1 MATSTPAAVAAP
13 PSLFRA
19 TALQK
24 LDSPERLDL
33 AVIVVRPVAWM
44 LLLVASLL
52 VVTAVAGSILVR
64 VPVKVSV
71 DGMLLSA
78 EGVREVSAASGGQLI
93 DLQVH
98 LGDVVKEGQV
108 IAHVEQA
115 DLKESL
121 IQAVAQLRDDREEL
135 DKTTAFQTRVRAA
148 QEISRAEQRRN
159 FDASSAL
166 TQQRL
171 TWTRE
176 RLRDLDQLAA
186 HGLAPKP
193 TVMQTR
199 TDLIAATEELARTRN
214 ARLQLDTEE
223 ANARVEQE
231 REGMRLRLKVAAA
244 ERAIEQLQEK
254 LTRNGTVTTP
264 YGGVVV
270 EMKVNPGELVERGS
284 PLLALLPDTSDA
296 PAQPGQGR
304 PPVLPLVAT
313 LYVPQADGKRIHPGM
328 EVQIVPSTVKRE
340 EFGFIVGRVTSVA
353 AVPATQEGMQR
364 ALKNRQL
371 VASLSSGGAPFEIR
385 AELLPSASTP
395 TGYQWSSS
403 RGPESALTGGSPCK
417 AEVVTRSEPLLQ
429 LAIPALRR
437 LFPADSRS

>member
-1 MATSTPAAVAAP
+1 MATLSPTAPGAP
-13 PSLFRA
+13 PASLFRA

-52 VVTAVAGSILVR
+52 VTAAVAGSILVR
-64 VPVKVSV
+64 IPVKVAA
-71 DGMLLSA
+71 DGMLLTA
-78 EGVREVSAASGGQLI
+78 EGVREVSASASGQLMDI
-93 DLQVH
+93 QVH
-98 LGDVVKEGQV
+98 LGDSVKEGQA

-115 DLKESL
+115 DLKEQL
-121 IQAVAQLRDDREEL
+121 IQAAAQLHDDREEL
-135 DKTTAFQTRVRAA
+135 EKTLAFQASVRIA
-148 QEISRAEQRRN
+148 QDVSRAEQRRN
-159 FDASSAL
+159 LDTSAAL
-166 TQQRL
+166 SAQRL
-171 TWTRE
+171 SWTRE
-176 RLRDLDQLAA
+176 RLHDLNELAA

-193 TVMQTR
+193 TVLQTR
-199 TDLIAATEELARTRN
+199 ADLIAATEELARNRSS
-214 ARLQLDTEE
+214 RLQLDSEQ
-223 ANARVEQE
+223 ANTRVGEE
-231 REGMRLRLKVAAA
+231 REGMRLQLKIGAA

-254 LTRNGTVTTP
+254 LGRNGTVTSP
-264 YGGVVV
+264 YSGVVV
-270 EMKVNPGELVERGS
+270 ELKVNPGEMIERGA
-284 PLLALLPDTSDA
+284 PLLALLPDTGGPSA
-296 PAQPGQGR
+296 NGR
-304 PPVLPLVAT
+304 APVLPLVAT
-313 LYVPQADGKRIHPGM
+313 LYVPQADGKRIRPGM

-340 EFGFIVGRVTSVA
+340 EFGFIVARVVSVA

-371 VASLSSGGAPFEIR
+371 VSSLSSGGAPFEIR
-385 AELLPSASTP
+385 AELLPSPTTP

-403 RGPESALTGGSPCK
+403 RGPESVLTGGSPCK

>member
-1 MATSTPAAVAAP
+1 MASLSPTAAGAAP
-13 PSLFRA
+13 LFRA

-44 LLLVASLL
+44 LLLVAALL
-52 VVTAVAGSILVR
+52 VVAAIAGSILVR
-64 VPVKVSV
+64 VPVKVSA
-71 DGMLLSA
+71 DGMLLTA
-78 EGVREVSAASGGQLI
+78 EGVREVSASAGGQLI
-93 DLQVH
+93 DLKVQ
-98 LGDVVKEGQV
+98 LGDIVKEGQA

-115 DLKESL
+115 DLKEQL
-121 IQAVAQLRDDREEL
+121 IQAAAQLHDDRDELEKTLACQVSVRVAQD
-135 DKTTAFQTRVRAA
+135 V
-148 QEISRAEQRRN
+148 SRAEQRRN
-159 FDASSAL
+159 LDTSAGL
-166 TQQRL
+166 SEQRL
-171 TWTRE
+171 KWTRE
-176 RLRDLDQLAA
+176 RLNDLNELAA

-193 TVMQTR
+193 TVLQTR
-199 TDLIAATEELARTRN
+199 ADLIAATEELARNRSS
-214 ARLQLDTEE
+214 RLQLDSEE
-223 ANARVEQE
+223 ANARVGEE
-231 REGMRLRLKVAAA
+231 RESLRLRLKIAAA
-244 ERAIEQLQEK
+244 ERGIEQLQEK
-254 LTRNGTVTTP
+254 LGRNGTVTSP

-270 EMKVNPGELVERGS
+270 ELKVNPGEMVERGS
-284 PLLALLPDTSDA
+284 PLLALLPETAATATQGHA
-296 PAQPGQGR
+296 PI
-304 PPVLPLVAT
+304 LPLVAT

-340 EFGFIVGRVTSVA
+340 EFGFIVARVVSVA

-385 AELLPSASTP
+385 AELLTSASTP

-437 LFPADSRS
+437 LFPADSGV